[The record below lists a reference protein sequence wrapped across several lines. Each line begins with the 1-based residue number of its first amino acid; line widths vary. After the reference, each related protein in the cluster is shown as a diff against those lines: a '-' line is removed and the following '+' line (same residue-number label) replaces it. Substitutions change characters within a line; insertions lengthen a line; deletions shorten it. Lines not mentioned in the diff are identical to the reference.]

1 MVKNRYQTHHS
12 LNVSHAPIT
21 TYADQKKVNMKKFS
35 DAFVM
40 SPEDINRA
48 FSTIDKKVNNQLSN
62 ILGVNPMITQPSFS
76 GQLPDNLEL
85 LSNHDIA
92 QFMGLNN
99 EWAAYLRDQHSEL
112 EVQMAIVKEK
122 EAAIKSSLLR
132 VMDKNLIPSDARYVD
147 VIETKLYFDSLAK
160 KVEIHLKRADNN
172 YKVLS
177 RIISLRQQDE
187 EKSRRTN
194 SVRSGGNGKYAFR
207 NS

>member
-1 MVKNRYQTHHS
+1 
-12 LNVSHAPIT
+12 
-21 TYADQKKVNMKKFS
+21 MKKFS

-48 FSTIDKKVNNQLSN
+48 FSTIDKKVNDRLSN
-62 ILGVNPMITQPSFS
+62 ILGVNPMITAPSFS

-85 LSNHDIA
+85 LSNHEIA

-132 VMDKNLIPSDARYVD
+132 VMDKSLIPSDARYVD